1 MQDEERQLAERLIDV
16 VEDLQR
22 RARNSVLDGWQG
34 QDITIPQAKTLVL
47 LEAMGPLRMGVIAR
61 HLGSGLS
68 ATTALVDR
76 LVEKGLVM
84 RGSDPGDRR
93 VVTCELSAAGQET
106 IEQFLVAGRE
116 RAMQVADLLQ
126 PEQLEAVVQG
136 LEFLR
141 WAKTELGNQAA
152 AE

>member
-1 MQDEERQLAERLIDV
+1 MQHEERQLAERLVNV

-22 RARNSVLDGWQG
+22 RARNSVLDVWQG
-34 QDITIPQAKTLVL
+34 QDMTIPQAKTLVL
-47 LEAMGPLRMGVIAR
+47 LETMGPLRMGAIAR

-76 LVEKGLVM
+76 LVEKGLVE

-93 VVTCELSAAGQET
+93 VVTCELTAAGREAL
-106 IEQFLVAGRE
+106 EQFLTTGRE

-126 PEQLEAVVQG
+126 PEQLEAVVEG
-136 LEFLR
+136 LELLR
-141 WAKTELGNQAA
+141 WARNELASQAA